1 MSHYLQLLLYFSV
14 IVFGDPNPP
23 RDFQQATKGFMGNL
37 TRQAQKVGFHM
48 ANNAYN
54 MNEVRVN
61 NDRTIN
67 QFFMERFKKHESE
80 RRTNPKHKLQL
91 VICIMPRKDSKMY
104 STLKF
109 YAGKL
114 DKFTFI

>member
-1 MSHYLQLLLYFSV
+1 MY
-14 IVFGDPNPP
+14 VFGDPNPP
-23 RDFQQATKGFMGNL
+23 RDYEQATMGFMGNL
-37 TRQAQKVGFHM
+37 TRQAQKAGFPM